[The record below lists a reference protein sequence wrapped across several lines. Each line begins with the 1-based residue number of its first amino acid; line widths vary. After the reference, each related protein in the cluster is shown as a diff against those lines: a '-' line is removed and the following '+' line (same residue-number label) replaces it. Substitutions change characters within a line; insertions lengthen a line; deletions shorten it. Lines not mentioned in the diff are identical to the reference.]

1 MSRSVRVG
9 SEGACTL
16 RSPHPARVN
25 AATST
30 TRAAYEFIARRKY
43 RAIVLLYL
51 HPCWSQARPAVAQN
65 LFVERLVAIRHAAA
79 RVGGAERLPRGGRQ
93 RGGSGGILQRR
104 AQGRGEPVGIA
115 RRHQPSTSSF
125 TEDRRDAA
133 HAGGNDRAARPHR
146 LEHG

>member
-30 TRAAYEFIARRKY
+30 TRAAHESIARRKY

-51 HPCWSQARPAVAQN
+51 HPCWSQARPPVPQN

-79 RVGGAERLPRGGRQ
+79 RVGGPERLPRGGRQ
-93 RGGSGGILQRR
+93 RGGPGRILQRR
-104 AQGRGEPVGIA
+104 AEGGGERVGVA
-115 RRHQPSTSSF
+115 RRDQTSKSPV
-125 TEDRRDAA
+125 TQDR
-133 HAGGNDRAARPHR
+133 
-146 LEHG
+146 